1 MIGYRSCRACGQEV
15 NCADLVGGLCPI
27 CARERVAYLAD
38 LQVQYQAAVD
48 AGEPGAS
55 SRVAEI
61 IRDYQR
67 SERVRL
73 KDVPA
78 AYRVS

>member
-1 MIGYRSCRACGQEV
+1 MIGYLSCRACGQEV

-27 CARERVAYLAD
+27 CARERIARLAD
-38 LQVQYQAAVD
+38 LQVQYQNAVD

-78 AYRVS
+78 ASRVS

>member
-1 MIGYRSCRACGQEV
+1 MIGYRSCRACGHEV
-15 NCADLVGGLCPI
+15 NCADLVGGLCPV

-38 LQVQYQAAVD
+38 LQVRYQAAVD
-48 AGEPGAS
+48 AGETGAS
-55 SRVAEI
+55 SRVAEL

-73 KDVPA
+73 KDVPV

>member
-1 MIGYRSCRACGQEV
+1 MIGYLNCRDCGQEV
-15 NCADLVGGLCPI
+15 NCADLVGGLCPV
-27 CARERVAYLAD
+27 CARERIAYLAD
-38 LQVQYQAAVD
+38 LQAQYQAAVD

-61 IRDYQR
+61 IREYQQ

>member
-1 MIGYRSCRACGQEV
+1 MIGYRSCRACGHEV
-15 NCADLVGGLCPI
+15 NCADLVGGLCPT

-55 SRVAEI
+55 SRVAEL

>member
-38 LQVQYQAAVD
+38 LQVRYQAAVD

-55 SRVAEI
+55 NRVAEI

>member
-1 MIGYRSCRACGQEV
+1 MIGYRSCRACGHEV

-38 LQVQYQAAVD
+38 LQVRYQAAVD
-48 AGEPGAS
+48 AGETGAS

-67 SERVRL
+67 LERVRL

>member
-15 NCADLVGGLCPI
+15 NCADLVGGLCPV

-38 LQVQYQAAVD
+38 LQVRYQAAVD
-48 AGEPGAS
+48 AGEVGAS
-55 SRVAEI
+55 SRMAEL

-73 KDVPA
+73 KDVPV
-78 AYRVS
+78 AYRVM

>member
-1 MIGYRSCRACGQEV
+1 MTGYRSCRDCGQEV
-15 NCADLVGGLCPI
+15 NCADLVGGLCPV
-27 CARERVAYLAD
+27 CARERIVYLAD
-38 LQVQYQAAVD
+38 LQVRYQAAVD

-55 SRVAEI
+55 SRVAEL

-73 KDVPA
+73 KDVPVA
-78 AYRVS
+78 

>member
-1 MIGYRSCRACGQEV
+1 MIGYLSCRACGHEV
-15 NCADLVGGLCPI
+15 NCADLIGDLCPA
-27 CARERVAYLAD
+27 CARERVARLAD

-55 SRVAEI
+55 SRVAEL

>member
-1 MIGYRSCRACGQEV
+1 MIGYRSCRACGHEV
-15 NCADLVGGLCPI
+15 NSADLVGGLCPV
-27 CARERVAYLAD
+27 CARERVAYLAN

-48 AGEPGAS
+48 AGETGAS

-67 SERVRL
+67 SERVRR

>member
-1 MIGYRSCRACGQEV
+1 MIGYRSCRACGHEA
-15 NCADLVGGLCPI
+15 NCADLVGGLCPV

-38 LQVQYQAAVD
+38 LQVRYQAAVD
-48 AGEPGAS
+48 AGEAGAS

-78 AYRVS
+78 AYQVS

>member
-1 MIGYRSCRACGQEV
+1 MIGYLSCRDCGQER
-15 NCADLVGGLCPI
+15 NCADLIGGLCPT
-27 CARERVAYLAD
+27 CARKRVARLAD

-48 AGEPGAS
+48 TGKPGAS
-55 SRVAEI
+55 SRVAEL

-73 KDVPA
+73 KDVPT
-78 AYRVS
+78 AYRVM

>member
-1 MIGYRSCRACGQEV
+1 MTGYRSCRDCGQEV
-15 NCADLVGGLCPI
+15 NCADLVGGLCPV

-38 LQVQYQAAVD
+38 LQVRYQAAVD

-55 SRVAEI
+55 SRVAEL

-67 SERVRL
+67 SEHVRL
-73 KDVPA
+73 KDVPV
-78 AYRVS
+78 AYQVM

>member
-1 MIGYRSCRACGQEV
+1 MIGYRSCRVCGQDM
-15 NCADLVGGLCPI
+15 NCADLVGGLCPT
-27 CARERVAYLAD
+27 CARERVARLAD
-38 LQVQYQAAVD
+38 LQVQYQNAVD

-61 IRDYQR
+61 IRAYQR

>member
-1 MIGYRSCRACGQEV
+1 MIGYRSCRACGHEV
-15 NCADLVGGLCPI
+15 NCADLVGGLCPV
-27 CARERVAYLAD
+27 CARERVARLAD
-38 LQVQYQAAVD
+38 LQVRYQAAVD
-48 AGEPGAS
+48 AGELGAS

>member
-1 MIGYRSCRACGQEV
+1 MIGYRSCRACGHEV
-15 NCADLVGGLCPI
+15 NCADLVGGLCPV

-48 AGEPGAS
+48 AGAPGAS

>member
-1 MIGYRSCRACGQEV
+1 MIGYLHCRDCGQER
-15 NCADLVGGLCPI
+15 NCADLVGGLCPT
-27 CARERVAYLAD
+27 CARKRVARLAD
-38 LQVQYQAAVD
+38 LQVRYQAAVD

-55 SRVAEI
+55 RRVAEL

-78 AYRVS
+78 AYRVV